1 MVTKWEYANGGF
13 VYFARVFRH
22 QLLFGHQPPYPT
34 SVEWLLETIIGLSQP
49 SGRFLGFITT
59 VFKKRISKNGFW
71 YIPTILKEFARK
83 LSIIHWFF
91 HENSGSFKGFL
102 KITRDQVGSLVL
114 SFAKKNRTGGSLGN
128 QITRPAPGVV
138 HVYVVGTH

>member
-1 MVTKWEYANGGF
+1 MVMKWEYANGGF
-13 VYFARVFRH
+13 VYLARVFR
-22 QLLFGHQPPYPT
+22 HQPPYPT

-71 YIPTILKEFARK
+71 YIPTILKKFARK

-91 HENSGSFKGFL
+91 HENCRLFLRVFENNQRPGGLFGS
-102 KITRDQVGSLVL
+102 VL
-114 SFAKKNRTGGSLGN
+114 CKEE
-128 QITRPAPGVV
+128 
-138 HVYVVGTH
+138 